1 MTLLAQSV
9 LTDTR
14 TQTLGRI
21 SPKIWQNLNW
31 IRFHKITDDVIKHR
45 NKFEEKLEL
54 LLLVE
59 SYINT
64 QYEEGDKRVF
74 TYVDIDDEKVLVKDR
89 ARFEKIIETYLIAN
103 QKKLLVPLTLKNP
116 LVKNSKPLTLEGA
129 LKHKTQLLMKQYIG

>member
-1 MTLLAQSV
+1 
-9 LTDTR
+9 
-14 TQTLGRI
+14 
-21 SPKIWQNLNW
+21 LNW

-64 QYEEGDKRVF
+64 QYEEGDKRVY

-89 ARFEKIIETYLIAN
+89 KRFEKIIETYLIAN

-116 LVKNSKPLTLEGA
+116 LVKDSKPLTLEGA
-129 LKHKTQLLMKQYIG
+129 LKHKTQLLMKQYVG